1 MPVTAMMVFVM
12 ILAAGALLFAATLP
26 DCVPMRWQ
34 SPAPASLKLLDGSP
48 VSCLLVEETAWN
60 TAFAEAAHARG
71 LTVLAV
77 VRDGSVETAR
87 KALAAGLDGIAA
99 EGAPSAALRQ
109 SALPLVEILPRASLP
124 LDKPAPILATS
135 EGLWPGIRAEKAGHV
150 EARPTSGPWIETN
163 SGFLRFLRV
172 AAPSSTIWIAN
183 RAPADP
189 PPAPRYR
196 QAIADAALAGAR
208 WVIDLHPAFW
218 QALDQRDSK
227 ALEAW
232 ARINASL
239 KFYEEH
245 RALALL
251 PDSSG
256 LALVQD
262 AATGA
267 LVSGGIADM
276 IASKH
281 VPLSITLPAGLTP
294 STPEGVKML
303 LTIDPA
309 SLTDAQRE
317 AARNVARRGA
327 TIVNGPP
334 GWKMELPPPG
344 RITFTDQQVK
354 QLDEIWREI
363 NGLIGRRNFAVRV
376 FGAPGMLSNLK
387 AGSSQPVLFLV
398 NFTDYA
404 VENITLHFTMPLRSA
419 RLVTP
424 RGSQKLEVYDN
435 EDGSGVDIDRVEEGA
450 LVLLEPKADQPKR

>member
-1 MPVTAMMVFVM
+1 M
-12 ILAAGALLFAATLP
+12 ILAAGALMLAATLP
-26 DCVPMRWQ
+26 ECVPMRWQ
-34 SPAPASLKLLDGSP
+34 PAAPASLELLSGSP
-48 VSCLLVEETAWN
+48 VNCLLLEEASWTS
-60 TAFAEAAHARG
+60 AFAEAARARG
-71 LTVLAV
+71 LLLLGV
-77 VRDGSVETAR
+77 VRDGRAEAAA
-87 KALAAGLDGIAA
+87 KAVAAGLDGIAA
-99 EGAPSAALRQ
+99 EGPPSQALRDWARQ
-109 SALPLVEILPRASLP
+109 SGKPFVEILPRASLP
-124 LDKPAPILATS
+124 LDHPPAVLATS
-135 EGLWPGIRAEKAGHV
+135 EGLWPGIRVEKEGHV
-150 EARPTSGPWIETN
+150 QARPTSGPWIETN

-172 AAPSSTIWIAN
+172 AAPASSVWIAN

-196 QAIADAALAGAR
+196 QAIADAAMAGAR
-208 WVIDLHPAFW
+208 WVLDLHPLFW
-218 QALDQRDSK
+218 QALAQRDPK
-227 ALEAW
+227 ALDAW
-232 ARINASL
+232 SRIHSTL
-239 KFYEEH
+239 RFYEEQ
-245 RALALL
+245 RALCRL
-251 PDSSG
+251 PDMSG

-281 VPLSITLPAGLTP
+281 VPLAITLPSSLTP
-294 STPEGVKML
+294 TTPAGVKML

-363 NGLIGRRNFAVRV
+363 NSLIGRRNFAVRV
-376 FGAPGMLSNLK
+376 FGAPGMLSDLK
-387 AGSSQPVLFLV
+387 AEPGGKQAVLSLV
-398 NFTDYA
+398 NYTDYA
-404 VENITLHFTMPLRSA
+404 VENITLHFTTTLRSA

-424 RGSQKLEVYDN
+424 RGSQPLEVYQA
-435 EDGSGVDIDRVEEGA
+435 EEGSGVDIDKVEDAA
-450 LVLLEPKADQPKR
+450 LVLLEEAPAQPKR